1 MKWNQGGGGSP
12 HQPYREDVIPIEF
25 FQACATIIP
34 TLLVALLIGAK
45 HGTLLAEAAR
55 KNRAT
60 LIVLTAAGVGG
71 AVLISAGELAALMG
85 IMNHGGSKPQAMI
98 AVTAIFFIIYMLMFE
113 IAGPLSSNMPN
124 SLLHYAVSA
133 VFALAVL
140 SCLLIALF
148 FILEY
153 RSPV

>member
-1 MKWNQGGGGSP
+1 MSAGAGRQPSP
-12 HQPYREDVIPIEF
+12 TYREGVIPIEF

-55 KNRAT
+55 RNRAT

-71 AVLISAGELAALMG
+71 AVLISSGELVALMG
-85 IMNHGGSKPQAMI
+85 IMNHGGTKPQAVI

-140 SCLLIALF
+140 SCLSIALV

-153 RSPV
+153 RPPV

>member
-1 MKWNQGGGGSP
+1 M
-12 HQPYREDVIPIEF
+12 IPIEF

-55 KNRAT
+55 KNRTT

-71 AVLISAGELAALMG
+71 AILISLGELAALMG
-85 IMNHGGSKPQAMI
+85 IMNHGGSKPQAVI

-113 IAGPLSSNMPN
+113 IAGPLAGNMPN
-124 SLLHYAVSA
+124 NLLNYAVSA

-140 SCLLIALF
+140 TCLSIAMY
-148 FILEY
+148 FIIEY